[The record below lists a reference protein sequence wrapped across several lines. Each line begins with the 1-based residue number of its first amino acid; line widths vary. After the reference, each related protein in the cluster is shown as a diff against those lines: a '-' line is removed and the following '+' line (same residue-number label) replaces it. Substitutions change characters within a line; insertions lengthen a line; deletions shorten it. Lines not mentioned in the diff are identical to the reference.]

1 MKVAMS
7 FFILLLMDPFM
18 GRSPNSDQNILSI
31 SQKEINRKRAI
42 EIARAHVKFQPK
54 SIKAEKL
61 KENRRPVWRVTFRG
75 ESMGQGNVMG
85 EIMIISIDSFTGE
98 IVSIAQS

>member
-1 MKVAMS
+1 MKVALS
-7 FFILLLMDPFM
+7 FLTLLLMDPFM
-18 GRSPNSDQNILSI
+18 GRSHNSAQNILSI

-61 KENRRPVWRVTFRG
+61 KESRRPVWRVTFRG
-75 ESMGQGNVMG
+75 ESVGQGNMML
-85 EIMIISIDSFTGE
+85 EIMIIGIDRFTGE